1 MERTSPALPAASAT
15 LCNGITELYACWQAS
30 TVLAADTPDITAMLG
45 DWQSTAIQAVC
56 AHSGQWSAATDHTLS
71 AIFGADAGQPDHAER
86 ALRCGQAWLAA
97 ALAHV
102 EITRQ
107 RWPRLDHRLSVGAHT
122 GPPAADALAEAP
134 RHLTADGAARIAQA
148 VPPGRLGIS
157 LETAAQV
164 RGLFDVEPPVPLP
177 ADGHHPPL
185 QTLLLR
191 RDPSQ
196 PVRDPTPAGDAP
208 GKPMVGREPELA
220 ILQAAFTRLL
230 DGPPAQAVTV
240 LASGG
245 MGKSRLMQ
253 AFDDWS
259 AGQPVAFHTWR
270 ARAQPQTRG
279 QPFGLLRELVR
290 SFCQI
295 RDADTPQAAQHQ
307 LEQAIAP
314 WFVQDEGADRAA
326 SQAHALGHVI
336 GVDVRDSPHIKGILK
351 DPQHLRQLAFK
362 AAAQWLRRL
371 AADGRAP
378 VLMQIEDLHWA
389 DDDTLD
395 FLDQLT
401 VVNQDVALL
410 IVATGRPDLADRRP
424 AWTRTEG
431 VHRRVDLGSLDASCG
446 RRLAESLLVRLPDI
460 PAALLDRLVQGS
472 EGNPFCIEERV
483 RLLIDQGVILTR
495 VGSWWSVDLA
505 RLRSA
510 RLPNTLAALLKARLA
525 LLPAAERR
533 ALQRASVIGPVFLEP
548 ALRALG
554 AATAQTLNALLHR
567 ELTLSHSTPGAD
579 HTRQFG
585 FKHQFLQELTYG
597 TVPTPTRRALHGK
610 LAHWLMAGWTGVQ
623 ANEVLGLSAHHF
635 ELAGDPGKAAE
646 QHALAAEHAVSRYAA
661 EAVFDHVERGLML
674 LDALPARRTH
684 RELQW
689 RLRMTRVFMLETRGQ
704 HARHLADID
713 ALTALSDEL
722 GDDLKRAKVADKRCT
737 YAMLTA
743 DPAGAMAAARQTM
756 ACAERAGDD
765 RLQLLG
771 MRMVA
776 WAHCLLGDWDAGHRL
791 LKECLARALALQMPE
806 IEAACANTLSQVAF
820 RQQDMVA
827 RLHWSERE
835 LTLRRLL
842 GDRRQESM
850 CLANLGGSWLA
861 LGELFQSRHC
871 CEEALQ
877 LARVRGERR
886 SECYPLYH
894 LSVLERWLGN
904 DAQAATLARAAADVA
919 AATGIKDFELYT
931 LTALGEAELAAGQLD
946 AAEEAF
952 SRAQDLA
959 LERKLPHQPDNV
971 AGLARLALARGDVPE
986 ALRQVQRVLDQ
997 EAATG
1002 VAHQARNQGRVNLV
1016 CHLVLAR
1023 AMDPRADAWLQRAHG
1038 RLQATAANI
1047 SDAALR
1053 EGFLANIPD
1062 HRAILAA
1069 WAAAAEEAERQ
1080 AGEVGFAIPHLG
1092 RAQSV
1097 NLKGA

>member
-1 MERTSPALPAASAT
+1 MERTPLARPPAPAT
-15 LCNGITELYACWQAS
+15 LCTQVTELCACWQAGS
-30 TVLAADTPDITAMLG
+30 LPAVVTPDVKAMLA
-45 DWQSTAIQAVC
+45 DWQATA
-56 AHSGQWSAATDHTLS
+56 GQLARTHGGEWSAATDFTLS
-71 AIFGADAGQPDHAER
+71 ATFGAVSGQPDHAER

-107 RWPRLDHRLSVGAHT
+107 RWPRLDHRLGVGAHT
-122 GPPAADALAEAP
+122 GSPAAGKPDGGPQPSTAE
-134 RHLTADGAARIAQA
+134 RAAHIAQA

-157 LETAAQV
+157 LDTAAQV
-164 RGLFDVEPPVPLP
+164 RSHLDAEPPVPLP
-177 ADGHHPPL
+177 TDRHHPPL
-185 QTLLLR
+185 QTVLLR
-191 RDPSQ
+191 REASQ
-196 PVRDPTPAGDAP
+196 PARDPTPAGGAP
-208 GKPMVGREPELA
+208 GRPMVGREPELA
-220 ILQAAFTRLL
+220 ILQAAFARLL

-270 ARAQPQTRG
+270 ARAQPQTRS
-279 QPFGLLRELVR
+279 QPFGLLRELVGT
-290 SFCQI
+290 FCQFG
-295 RDADTPQAAQHQ
+295 DADTPQAAQRQ

-326 SQAHALGHVI
+326 SHAHALGHLI

-351 DPQHLRQLAFK
+351 DPHHLRQLAFQ

-395 FLDQLT
+395 FLDHLM
-401 VVNQDVALL
+401 VVNSDVALL
-410 IVATGRPDLADRRP
+410 IVATSRPDLADRRP

-431 VHRRVDLGSLDASCG
+431 VHRHVDLDPLDASCG
-446 RRLAESLLVRLPDI
+446 RKLAQGLLARLPDI

-495 VGSWWSVDLA
+495 IGSWWSVDLA

-510 RLPNTLAALLKARLA
+510 KLPNTLAGVLRARLA

-533 ALQRASVIGPVFLEP
+533 TLQRASVIGPVFLEP
-548 ALRALG
+548 ALLALG

-567 ELTLSHSTPGAD
+567 ELTLSHSAPGAES
-579 HTRQFG
+579 TRQFG
-585 FKHQFLQELTYG
+585 FKHQILQELTYG
-597 TVPTPTRRALHGK
+597 TVPTVTRRALHGK
-610 LAHWLMAGWTGVQ
+610 LARWLVGGWTGVH

-635 ELAGDPGKAAE
+635 EQAGDPSKAAE

-661 EAVFDHVERGLML
+661 EAVFDHVERGLAL
-674 LDALPARRTH
+674 LDALPASRAH

-689 RLRMTRVFMLETRGQ
+689 RLRMTRVFVLETRGQ

-713 ALTALSDEL
+713 VLTALSDEL

-743 DPAGAMAAARQTM
+743 DHSGGMAAARQTM
-756 ACAERAGDD
+756 ACAERVGDH
-765 RLQLLG
+765 RLQLIGL
-771 MRMVA
+771 RMVA
-776 WAHCLLGDWDAGHRL
+776 WAHCGLGDWDAGHRL
-791 LKECLARALALQMPE
+791 LRECLARALDLQMPE

-827 RLHWSERE
+827 RLHWNERE
-835 LTLRRLL
+835 LTLRRHL
-842 GDRRQESM
+842 GDRRQEAM

-861 LGELFQSRHC
+861 LGELFHSRRC

-877 LARVRGERR
+877 MARVRGERR
-886 SECYPLYH
+886 SECFPLYH
-894 LSVLERWLGN
+894 LSILERWLGN
-904 DAQAATLARAAADVA
+904 GAKAATLARSAVEAAV
-919 AATGIKDFELYT
+919 ATGIKDFELYT
-931 LTALGEAELAAGQLD
+931 LTALGEAELAAGRLE
-946 AAEEAF
+946 AAGDAF

-959 LERKLPHQPDNV
+959 LQRKLPDQPDNV

-986 ALRQVQRVLDQ
+986 ALRQVQRVLDL

-1002 VAHQARNQGRVNLV
+1002 VAHQARNQERVNLV

-1023 AMDPRADAWLQRAHG
+1023 AMDPRAEAWLQRAHG
-1038 RLQATAANI
+1038 QLLATAAKI
-1047 SDAALR
+1047 SDEALR

-1069 WAAAAEEAERQ
+1069 WAAAA
-1080 AGEVGFAIPHLG
+1080 GEVERAAREIEFARPDRGTPI
-1092 RAQSV
+1092 S
-1097 NLKGA
+1097 

>member
-1 MERTSPALPAASAT
+1 MPFSPSVRGPTVGRTSLARSPASAS
-15 LCNGITELYACWQAS
+15 LCTRVTELCACWQAGS
-30 TVLAADTPDITAMLG
+30 LPAVDTPDVTAMLA
-45 DWQSTAIQAVC
+45 DWQATAVQVAQT
-56 AHSGQWSAATDHTLS
+56 HGGRWSAAADFTVS
-71 AIFGADAGQPDHAER
+71 ATFGAVSGQPDHAER
-86 ALRCGQAWLAA
+86 AMRCGQAWLAA

-107 RWPRLDHRLSVGAHT
+107 RWPQLDHRLSVGAHT
-122 GPPAADALAEAP
+122 GPPAADTLAEAP
-134 RHLTADGAARIAQA
+134 QHLTADGAARIAQA

-177 ADGHHPPL
+177 ADRHHPPV

-191 RDPSQ
+191 LDSSRPE
-196 PVRDPTPAGDAP
+196 RDPTPTGDAP
-208 GKPMVGREPELA
+208 RRRMVGREPELA

-230 DGPPAQAVTV
+230 DGHPAQAVTV

-245 MGKSRLMQ
+245 MGKSRLMR

-290 SFCQI
+290 TFCQI
-295 RDADTPQAAQHQ
+295 SDADTPQAAQHQ

-314 WFVQDEGADRAA
+314 WFVQDEGTDRAA
-326 SQAHALGHVI
+326 SHAHALGHLI

-362 AAAQWLRRL
+362 AAALWLRRL
-371 AADGRAP
+371 GANGGAP

-395 FLDQLT
+395 FLDHLM
-401 VVNQDVALL
+401 VVNHDVALL

-424 AWTRTEG
+424 AWARSEG
-431 VHRRVDLGSLDASCG
+431 VHRHVDLGPLDASCG
-446 RRLAESLLVRLPDI
+446 RRLAESLLVRLPAI

-472 EGNPFCIEERV
+472 EGNPLCIEERI

-495 VGSWWSVDLA
+495 IGSWWSIDLA

-510 RLPNTLAALLKARLA
+510 RLPNTLADVLKARLA

-533 ALQRASVIGPVFLEP
+533 TLQRASVIGPLFLEP
-548 ALRALG
+548 ALLALG

-567 ELTLSHSTPGAD
+567 GLTLSHSAPGAD
-579 HTRQFG
+579 NLPQFG
-585 FKHQFLQELTYG
+585 FKHQLLQELTYG
-597 TVPTPTRRALHGK
+597 TVPTLTRRALHGK
-610 LAHWLMAGWTGVQ
+610 LARWLVAGWAGVH
-623 ANEVLGLSAHHF
+623 ANEVLGLSAQHF
-635 ELAGDPGKAAE
+635 ELAGDLGKAAE

-661 EAVFDHVERGLML
+661 AAVFDHVERGLML
-674 LDALPARRTH
+674 LATLPASRAH

-689 RLRMTRVFMLETRGQ
+689 RLRMTRVFVLETRGQ

-743 DPAGAMAAARQTM
+743 DAAGAMAAARQTM
-756 ACAERAGDD
+756 ACAERVGDD

-776 WAHCLLGDWDAGHRL
+776 WAHCGLGDWDAGHRL
-791 LKECLARALALQMPE
+791 LKECLARALVLQMPE

-835 LTLRRLL
+835 LTLRRHL

-886 SECYPLYH
+886 SECFPLYH
-894 LSVLERWLGN
+894 LSILERWLGN
-904 DAQAATLARAAADVA
+904 GAQAAALARSAVDVA
-919 AATGIKDFELYT
+919 LATGIKDFELYT
-931 LTALGEAELAAGQLD
+931 LTALGEAELASGQLD
-946 AAEEAF
+946 AAQDAF
-952 SRAQDLA
+952 LRAQDLA
-959 LERKLPHQPDNV
+959 LQRKRPDEPDNV

-1016 CHLVLAR
+1016 CYLVLAR
-1023 AMDPRADAWLQRAHG
+1023 AVDPRAEAWLQRAHG
-1038 RLQATAANI
+1038 QLLATAARI
-1047 SDAALR
+1047 SDEALR

-1069 WAAAAEEAERQ
+1069 WASSGQVERQ
-1080 AGEVGFAIPHLG
+1080 ARQGEVGI
-1092 RAQSV
+1092 R
-1097 NLKGA
+1097 